1 MNEGSIAADLLA
13 VLEVAV
19 LERPAA
25 GELRLIGAVP
35 QWLVRFRPEA
45 AFGPGTLSDAL
56 GSPFLEN
63 FLIDAESFWASNASG
78 RLTSGLWTET
88 GPMGRD
94 FHLEASAVCVG
105 GKKILLIENRA
116 ASYTEKQAVLQTARA
131 QKLRAREGKR
141 KEESRSR

>member
-35 QWLVRFRPEA
+35 EWFARFRPEA
-45 AFGPGTLSDAL
+45 ASGPGTLSDAL

-63 FLIDAESFWASNASG
+63 FLVDAESFWASNASG
-78 RLTSGLWTET
+78 RLMSGLWTE
-88 GPMGRD
+88 
-94 FHLEASAVCVG
+94 A
-105 GKKILLIENRA
+105 
-116 ASYTEKQAVLQTARA
+116 
-131 QKLRAREGKR
+131 
-141 KEESRSR
+141 